1 MIYIECYSRLDLNKT
16 LDCGQCFRWYKKH
29 DRWVGAVN
37 GHSVIAR
44 MKNGYLEIESSLEN
58 KKFWEFYFDAY
69 FDYSKEQENFYK
81 FGFPLNEAIKENC
94 GIHILNQDHWE
105 TLCSFIISQNNNI
118 PRIKLIIER
127 LCKCFGDYNNGCYS
141 FPSPKV
147 ISSLNNIGELSAIK
161 AGFRAKY
168 ILDSARCISDSKI
181 DLEKLEIMGSEE
193 AINKLQIINGVGPKI
208 ASCTMLY
215 GYHRLDCFPVDT
227 WIRKVLA
234 KFSNNLNYEQLG
246 DKRGL
251 AQIYLFSW
259 SRSHPEYFS

>member
-1 MIYIECYSRLDLNKT
+1 MICIKCRSYFDLDRTLN
-16 LDCGQCFRWYKKH
+16 CGQCFRWYKKS
-29 DRWVGAVN
+29 DYWLGTVK
-37 GHSVIAR
+37 GHLAMVR
-44 MKNGYLEIESSLEN
+44 VKNECLEIESTLKDEN
-58 KKFWEFYFDAY
+58 FWKFYFDTD
-69 FDYSKEQENFYK
+69 FDYDNAQKNFYK
-81 FGFPLNEAIKENC
+81 LGFPLNEATKENH

-105 TLCSFIISQNNNI
+105 ALCSFIISQNNNI

-168 ILDSARCISDSKI
+168 ILNSAKYISDSKI
-181 DLEKLEIMGSEE
+181 DLKELEFMKSEE
-193 AINKLQIINGVGPKI
+193 AIDKLQIIKGVGPKI

-215 GYHRLDCFPVDT
+215 GYHRLDCFPIDT
-227 WIRKVLA
+227 WIRKIL
-234 KFSNNLNYEQLG
+234 KTFSNSLNYEKLG

-251 AQIYLFSW
+251 AQIYLFNW